1 MYNPDE
7 PALVLA
13 PMEGIA
19 DAPMRAFLGEVGRFS
34 YAVAPFVRVSAG
46 PVPPKVFLRDV
57 PELGNAGKTPTGLP
71 VQVQI
76 LGGDPDLMAESAL
89 NVVRLGARCVDLN
102 FGCPAKTVNRHDG
115 GAALLKEPRRI
126 GEIVRAVRSAVP
138 PNVAVSAKIRLGW
151 ENPNDVFAIAEQA
164 LDAGAAWLTVHAR
177 TRVQG
182 YQPPAQWQYVGALR
196 RSLDVPVIANGDI
209 WNVDDLLRCQDET
222 GCQAFMLGR
231 GSLADPLLSVRCAHA
246 LGIGSGSKNLRTN
259 WREWVERFLVWNADH
274 GYRHPE
280 GSAAHIKEWLRIAWR
295 KTGKPDFER
304 LRKCRTTDLMLE
316 VLGGEPEAGEA

>member
-1 MYNPDE
+1 MLTPDE

-19 DAPMRAFLGEVGRFS
+19 DAPMRAFLGEVGCFS

-46 PVPPKVFLRDV
+46 PVPTKVFLRDV
-57 PELGNAGKTPTGLP
+57 PELGNGGKTRSGLP
-71 VQVQI
+71 VQVQL
-76 LGGDPDLMAESAL
+76 LGGDPDLMAESAA
-89 NVVRLGARCVDLN
+89 NAAQLGARCIDLN

-126 GEIVRAVRSAVP
+126 GEIVRTVRSAVP
-138 PNVAVSAKIRLGW
+138 QGVAVSAKIRLGW
-151 ENPNDVFAIAEQA
+151 DDPNDVFAIAEQA
-164 LDAGAAWLTVHAR
+164 VDAGAAWLTVHAR

-196 RSLDVPVIANGDI
+196 RRLDVLVIANGDI
-209 WNVDDLLRCQDET
+209 WKVDDLLRCQDET
-222 GCQAFMLGR
+222 GCKAFMLGR

-246 LGIGSGSKNLRTN
+246 LGIGSGSQNLQTN
-259 WREWVERFLVWNADH
+259 WREWVARFLVWNAVY
-274 GYRHPE
+274 GYEQPE

-295 KTGKPDFER
+295 KTGRPDFER

-316 VLGGEPEAGEA
+316 VLAGEPEASDA